1 MKLIVAVAVQL
12 RTNVPIEPAVVCVT
26 NVDDEF

>member
-26 NVDDEF
+26 NVDEF